1 MARVLSLLFPLIFLS
16 ACIVT
21 APAKAAYEGVK
32 LAGKGVYYTGYGA
45 YKVGEFTVWAADGA
59 LDGTERTLRL
69 IILTADATGAVVRT
83 TREIN
88 AARLDAELEALRR
101 TEGIVEVIVERV
113 DASPQPTALS
123 IP

>member
-1 MARVLSLLFPLIFLS
+1 MAKLLLALLPLALS

-21 APAKAAYEGVK
+21 APARVAYEGVK
-32 LAGKGVYYTGYGA
+32 LAGKGAYYTGYGV
-45 YKVGEFTVWAADGA
+45 YKAGKFTVWAADGV

-88 AARLDAELEALRR
+88 AAALEAELAALER
-101 TEGIVEVIVERV
+101 TSGVIEVIIERADPPV
-113 DASPQPTALS
+113 QAAPLS

>member
-1 MARVLSLLFPLIFLS
+1 MLRLFLLALAMVLSG
-16 ACIVT
+16 CVVT
-21 APAKAAYEGVK
+21 VPAKVAYEGTK
-32 LAGKGVYYTGYGA
+32 LAGKGVYYTGYGVYNA
-45 YKVGEFTVWAADGA
+45 GKFTVWAADGV

-88 AARLDAELEALRR
+88 AAALDTELAVLERS
-101 TEGIVEVIVERV
+101 GDVIEVIIERV
-113 DASPQPTALS
+113 DPPGQAAPLS

>member
-1 MARVLSLLFPLIFLS
+1 MRAFLLCLLPWSLT

-45 YKVGEFTVWAADGA
+45 YKAGKFTVWVADGV

-88 AARLDAELEALRR
+88 AAALDAELAVLERS
-101 TEGIVEVIVERV
+101 GDVIEVIIERV
-113 DASPQPTALS
+113 DAPPQAVALS

>member
-1 MARVLSLLFPLIFLS
+1 MPILFSLILSG
-16 ACIVT
+16 CIVT

-32 LAGKGVYYTGYGA
+32 LAGKGVYYTGYGV
-45 YKVGEFTVWAADGA
+45 YKAGKFTVWAADGV

-88 AARLDAELEALRR
+88 AAALDTELAILERS
-101 TEGIVEVIVERV
+101 GDVIEVIIERV
-113 DASPQPTALS
+113 DYTGPAAGLATP
-123 IP
+123 